1 MLRGFEELCKSC
13 RGRPWWEQ
21 GNVKGGA
28 NPDWKPPKKYV
39 PLKRKV
45 QLQLLQSYMW
55 TLSKNNVKLINDVYL
70 VLTSGTSTFGPF
82 AQW

>member
-1 MLRGFEELCKSC
+1 
-13 RGRPWWEQ
+13 
-21 GNVKGGA
+21 
-28 NPDWKPPKKYV
+28 
-39 PLKRKV
+39 LKRKV